1 MRYDKCRTW
10 FVFCAAVI
18 SLFAAVALLFW
29 FDRSFEDFHRANARV
44 VLELTRRNL
53 QETLFGGMNKAVEL
67 AEMMKRAPADP
78 VLFLRYADKILK
90 KETAI
95 CAYLVTD
102 DKVVSIWPKG
112 KFTEEIGRQLREYPY
127 AFSLSRLIRGS
138 FVGGPVDIDGKGSC
152 FFFIHSMFEGKRY
165 LGEVIVAAKADYVL
179 KQLNMAYLRQSGY
192 EYELWRVSP
201 QDGNKEVVEASDPH
215 NDLSDAERCTF
226 YMPTEWTLMIRPIG
240 GWISPRGRLLLFGG
254 GAFVIILLSGC
265 IVLFYITLRQRRQI
279 SSILSF
285 DHETGF
291 LNRDGFLEELKR
303 LAASR
308 GKNEYTI
315 IYFAMDEY
323 IRLARI
329 MDEKQK
335 NEYMEHTMRCLRDY
349 IYSPHITARMGE
361 AGYAV
366 AIFEKMEM
374 KEAGDIARGISLE
387 LLWKTKI
394 RENREYIHADWYFVR
409 CPEEGTDPES
419 LIVSA
424 IKGCEEK
431 RQRKAM
437 NGISMHL

>member
-1 MRYDKCRTW
+1 MRYDKYRAW
-10 FVFCAAVI
+10 FVFCAAAI
-18 SLFAAVALLFW
+18 SLFASVALLVW
-29 FDRSFEDFHRANARV
+29 LGHSFENFRRANARV

-53 QETLFGGMNKAVEL
+53 QETLFGGMNKAVDL
-67 AEMMKRAPADP
+67 AEMMKRAPADSA
-78 VLFLRYADKILK
+78 LFLRYTDKILK
-90 KETAI
+90 KEAVI

-102 DKVVSIWPKG
+102 NKVVSIWPKG
-112 KFTEEIGRQLREYPY
+112 SFTEEIGRQLREYPY
-127 AFSLSRLIRGS
+127 VFSLSRLIRGP
-138 FVGGPVDIDGKGSC
+138 FVGGLVDLEDKGNS
-152 FFFIHSMFEGKRY
+152 FLFINPMFEDERY
-165 LGEVIVAAKADYVL
+165 LGEVVVAAKADYVL
-179 KQLNMAYLRQSGY
+179 KELNMAYLRQSGY

-201 QDGNKEVVEASDPH
+201 QDESKEVVEASDPH
-215 NDLSDAERCTF
+215 IDLSDAERCTF

-240 GWISPRGRLLLFGG
+240 GWISLRGRLLLFGG

-265 IVLFYITLRQRRQI
+265 IVLSHITLKQRRQI

-291 LNRDGFLEELKR
+291 LNRGGFLEELKR
-303 LAASR
+303 LAAR

-329 MDEKQK
+329 MDEKQR
-335 NEYMEHTMRCLRDY
+335 NEYAEHAMRCLRDY

-361 AGYAV
+361 ASYAV

-387 LLWKTKI
+387 LLWKTRIK
-394 RENREYIHADWYFVR
+394 ENREYIHADWYFVR
-409 CPEEGTDPES
+409 CPDEGTDPES
-419 LIVSA
+419 LITSA

-437 NGISMHL
+437 NGISASL